1 MNARVLMR
9 VAAAVGGL
17 ILSAT
22 VGHAA
27 EVKVFTSVALTAA
40 LNELS
45 PIFEQKTGHK
55 LVIDYN
61 LAAVQ
66 KKRLV
71 EGDRADVI
79 ILTRSMMEDLAKQ
92 NKLAPGNIVNVA
104 GTPVALAARA
114 GVPKPDIS
122 TVEAFKQTLLSA
134 KSISYADPAKGGLSG
149 VVAGKAIERLG
160 IAEQM
165 KAKTTLVP
173 GAQSPDLVAK
183 GEVEFGIAQASEIVP
198 IAGIQ
203 LVGPLPGELGSMTLF
218 TGGVGAE
225 TQSADAA
232 KALIDFLSGP
242 KRRRTS
248 SRRGSKRD
256 YKWCTETGSQ
266 TPISLKRLALS
277 GTIVTPRLPA
287 RAEFSF
293 PCSATIRSP
302 SPPCA
307 SLSHAPSHAH
317 SSSAR
322 AAAKLRVDHHD
333 RY

>member
-1 MNARVLMR
+1 MKPRVLMQ

-27 EVKVFTSVALTAA
+27 EVKVFTSVALTAVF
-40 LNELS
+40 NEIS

-55 LVIDYN
+55 LIIDFN

-79 ILTRSMMEDLAKQ
+79 ILTRSMMEDLAKEK
-92 NKLAPGNIVNVA
+92 KLAPGNLVNVA

-134 KSISYADPAKGGLSG
+134 RSISYADPAKGGLSG
-149 VVAGKAIERLG
+149 VVASKAIERLG

-183 GEVEFGIAQASEIVP
+183 GEVELGIAQASEIVP
-198 IAGIQ
+198 IAGTQ
-203 LVGPLPGELGSMTLF
+203 LVGPLPGELGSLTLF
-218 TGGVGAE
+218 TGAVGAE

-242 KRRRTS
+242 EAAPHFK
-248 SRRGSKRD
+248 SKGFQ
-256 YKWCTETGSQ
+256 TG
-266 TPISLKRLALS
+266 L
-277 GTIVTPRLPA
+277 
-287 RAEFSF
+287 
-293 PCSATIRSP
+293 
-302 SPPCA
+302 
-307 SLSHAPSHAH
+307 
-317 SSSAR
+317 
-322 AAAKLRVDHHD
+322 
-333 RY
+333 

>member
-1 MNARVLMR
+1 MKARVLMR
-9 VAAAVGGL
+9 IAAAVGGL

-27 EVKVFTSVALTAA
+27 EVKIFTSVALTAA
-40 LNELS
+40 FNEIS

-55 LVIDYN
+55 LIIDFN

-79 ILTRSMMEDLAKQ
+79 ILTRSMMEDLAKEK
-92 NKLAPGNIVNVA
+92 KLAPGDLVNVA

-134 KSISYADPAKGGLSG
+134 RSISYADPAKGGLSG
-149 VVAGKAIERLG
+149 VVASKAIERLG

-183 GEVEFGIAQASEIVP
+183 GEVELGIAQASEIVP
-198 IAGIQ
+198 TAGTQ

-225 TQSADAA
+225 TQSAAAA
-232 KALIDFLSGP
+232 KAFIDFLSGP
-242 KRRRTS
+242 EAAPHFK
-248 SRRGSKRD
+248 SKGFQM
-256 YKWCTETGSQ
+256 W
-266 TPISLKRLALS
+266 L
-277 GTIVTPRLPA
+277 
-287 RAEFSF
+287 
-293 PCSATIRSP
+293 
-302 SPPCA
+302 
-307 SLSHAPSHAH
+307 
-317 SSSAR
+317 
-322 AAAKLRVDHHD
+322 
-333 RY
+333 

>member
-1 MNARVLMR
+1 MSARVLMR

-27 EVKVFTSVALTAA
+27 EVKVFTSVALTAVF
-40 LNELS
+40 NEIS

-55 LVIDYN
+55 LIIDFN

-79 ILTRSMMEDLAKQ
+79 ILTRSMMEDLAKEK
-92 NKLAPGNIVNVA
+92 KLAPGNLVNVA

-134 KSISYADPAKGGLSG
+134 RSLSYADPAKGGLSG
-149 VVAGKAIERLG
+149 VVASKAIERLG

-173 GAQSPDLVAK
+173 GAQSPELVAK
-183 GEVEFGIAQASEIVP
+183 GEVELGIAQASEIVP
-198 IAGIQ
+198 IAGTQ
-203 LVGPLPGELGSMTLF
+203 LVGPLPGELGSLTLF
-218 TGGVGAE
+218 TGAVGAE
-225 TQSADAA
+225 TQSGAAA
-232 KALIDFLSGP
+232 KAFIDFLSGP
-242 KRRRTS
+242 EAAPHFK
-248 SRRGSKRD
+248 SKGFQ
-256 YKWCTETGSQ
+256 TG
-266 TPISLKRLALS
+266 L
-277 GTIVTPRLPA
+277 
-287 RAEFSF
+287 
-293 PCSATIRSP
+293 
-302 SPPCA
+302 
-307 SLSHAPSHAH
+307 
-317 SSSAR
+317 
-322 AAAKLRVDHHD
+322 
-333 RY
+333 